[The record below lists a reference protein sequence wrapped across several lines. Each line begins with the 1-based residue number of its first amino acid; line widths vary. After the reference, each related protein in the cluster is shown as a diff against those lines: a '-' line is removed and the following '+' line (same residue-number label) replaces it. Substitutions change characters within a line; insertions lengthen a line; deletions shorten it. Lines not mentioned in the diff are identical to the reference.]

1 MAPAPSAYG
10 APDHLKE
17 TGMKVSEVMIDK
29 PPVVTRD
36 DSIALAAR
44 SIDELHTSLV
54 PVVDSHTNMRIV
66 GVITDK
72 DVMRC
77 TGSGNNPQTSQV
89 AEYMGN
95 SYETVHVD
103 ADVETALAEVPQGVA
118 EQAESSTGAS
128 ANGTGGGTGGLM
140 GRRPI
145 VVVDDQRR
153 VVGIITRPHL
163 AMDIAKVQ
171 SGQVVSGRAEN
182 MQLVWR
188 CTDCGYLL
196 TRAEQLPDICP
207 DCGAPKEHFVLV
219 TED

>member
-1 MAPAPSAYG
+1 
-10 APDHLKE
+10 
-17 TGMKVSEVMIDK
+17 
-29 PPVVTRD
+29 
-36 DSIALAAR
+36 
-44 SIDELHTSLV
+44 
-54 PVVDSHTNMRIV
+54 V

-77 TGSGNNPQTSQV
+77 TGEGKSPQNSQV
-89 AEYMGN
+89 ADYMGN

-103 ADVETALAEVPQGVA
+103 ADVETALAEVPQGIADMVT
-118 EQAESSTGAS
+118 QSSTSG
-128 ANGTGGGTGGLM
+128 ANGAGGGTGGLM

-196 TRAEQLPDICP
+196 TRAEQLPDHCP

>member
-1 MAPAPSAYG
+1 
-10 APDHLKE
+10 
-17 TGMKVSEVMIDK
+17 MKVSEVMIDN

-54 PVVDSHTNMRIV
+54 PVVDSHSNRRVV
-66 GVITDK
+66 GVIMDK

-77 TGSGNNPQTSQV
+77 TGSGNNPQTSHV
-89 AEYMGN
+89 ADYMGN

-103 ADVETALAEVPQGVA
+103 ADVETALAEVPQGLA
-118 EQAESSTGAS
+118 EQQGQAGSNGAG
-128 ANGTGGGTGGLM
+128 NTGGLGLM

-196 TRAEQLPDICP
+196 TRAEQLPDKCP

>member
-1 MAPAPSAYG
+1 
-10 APDHLKE
+10 
-17 TGMKVSEVMIDK
+17 MKVSEVMIDN

-36 DSIALAAR
+36 DTIARAAR
-44 SIDELHTSLV
+44 CIDELHTSLV
-54 PVVDSHTNMRIV
+54 PVVDTHKNRRVV
-66 GVITDK
+66 GVIMDK

-77 TGSGNNPQTSQV
+77 TASGNNPQESQV
-89 AEYMGN
+89 SEYMG
-95 SYETVHVD
+95 STYETVYVD
-103 ADVETALAEVPQGVA
+103 ADVETALVEVPQVQQEMEVA
-118 EQAESSTGAS
+118 AGMMTGPLGAS
-128 ANGTGGGTGGLM
+128 ASGNNQGLM

-145 VVVDDQRR
+145 VVVDDERR

-196 TRAEQLPDICP
+196 TRAEQLPDKCP

>member
-1 MAPAPSAYG
+1 
-10 APDHLKE
+10 
-17 TGMKVSEVMIDK
+17 MKVSEVMIDN

-36 DSIALAAR
+36 DTIALAAR

-54 PVVDSHTNMRIV
+54 PVVDTHANKRVV

-77 TGSGNNPQTSQV
+77 TGSGNNPQTSHV

-103 ADVETALAEVPQGVA
+103 ADVETALAEVPQGLSD
-118 EQAESSTGAS
+118 QQNQST
-128 ANGTGGGTGGLM
+128 NGSGGNTGGLM

-196 TRAEQLPDICP
+196 TRAEQLPNVCP

>member
-1 MAPAPSAYG
+1 
-10 APDHLKE
+10 
-17 TGMKVSEVMIDK
+17 MKVSEVMIDN
-29 PPVVTRD
+29 PPVVTRED
-36 DSIALAAR
+36 TIARAAR

-54 PVVDSHTNMRIV
+54 PVVDSHKNRRVV
-66 GVITDK
+66 GVIMDK

-77 TGSGNNPQTSQV
+77 TGSGNNPQESLV
-89 AEYMGN
+89 AEYMGS

-103 ADVETALAEVPQGVA
+103 ADVETALVEVPQVA
-118 EQAESSTGAS
+118 QEMEAASGAS
-128 ANGTGGGTGGLM
+128 SGNGSSPGASSSGSGGTGGLM

-145 VVVDDQRR
+145 VVVDDERR

-196 TRAEQLPDICP
+196 TRAEQLPDKCP

>member
-1 MAPAPSAYG
+1 
-10 APDHLKE
+10 
-17 TGMKVSEVMIDK
+17 MKVSEIMIDS

-36 DSIALAAR
+36 DSISRAAR
-44 SIDELHTSLV
+44 AIDELHSSLV
-54 PVVDSHTNMRIV
+54 PVVDSLETRHVV

-77 TGSGNNPQTSQV
+77 TSSGENPQTVPVSQ
-89 AEYMGN
+89 YMG
-95 SYETVHVD
+95 STYETVHVD
-103 ADVETALAEVPQGVA
+103 ADIETALAEVPHNAHLPGGD
-118 EQAESSTGAS
+118 TGSGA
-128 ANGTGGGTGGLM
+128 AGTDTGGLM

-145 VVVDDQRR
+145 VVVDDDRR
-153 VVGIITRPHL
+153 VVGLITRPHL
-163 AMDIAKVQ
+163 AMDIARLQ
-171 SGQVVSGRAEN
+171 SGQVVSGRTEN

-196 TRAEQLPDICP
+196 TRAEQLPDRCP

>member
-1 MAPAPSAYG
+1 
-10 APDHLKE
+10 
-17 TGMKVSEVMIDK
+17 MKVSEIMIDK

-36 DSIALAAR
+36 DTISQAAR
-44 SIDELHTSLV
+44 LIDELHTSLV
-54 PVVDSHTNMRIV
+54 PVVDSQEGKHVV

-72 DVMRC
+72 DVMKC
-77 TGSGNNPQTSQV
+77 TASGNNPQECQV
-89 AEYMGN
+89 QQFMGT
-95 SYETVHVD
+95 SYETVHAG
-103 ADVETALAEVPQGVA
+103 ADVETALAEVPSEANEPMGD
-118 EQAESSTGAS
+118 TGSGAAGS
-128 ANGTGGGTGGLM
+128 GGGLM

-153 VVGIITRPHL
+153 VVGLVTRPHL
-163 AMDIAKVQ
+163 AMDIARVQ
-171 SGQVVSGRAEN
+171 SGQVVSGRAES

-196 TRAEQLPDICP
+196 TRAEQLPDHCP

>member
-1 MAPAPSAYG
+1 
-10 APDHLKE
+10 
-17 TGMKVSEVMIDK
+17 MKVSEVMIDN

-36 DSIALAAR
+36 DTIALAAR

-54 PVVDSHTNMRIV
+54 PVVDSHTNRRVV

-77 TGSGNNPQTSQV
+77 TGEGKSPQNSQV
-89 AEYMGN
+89 ADYMGN

-103 ADVETALAEVPQGVA
+103 ADVETALAEVPQGIA
-118 EQAESSTGAS
+118 EMATSSTSGSNGA
-128 ANGTGGGTGGLM
+128 GGGTGGLM

-196 TRAEQLPDICP
+196 TRAEQLPDHCP

>member
-1 MAPAPSAYG
+1 
-10 APDHLKE
+10 
-17 TGMKVSEVMIDK
+17 MKVSEIMIDK
-29 PPVVTRD
+29 PPVVTRQ

-44 SIDELHTSLV
+44 SIDELHSSLV
-54 PVVDSHTNMRIV
+54 PVVDTHEARRVV

-77 TGSGNNPQTSQV
+77 TAAGLSPADSLVGQF
-89 AEYMGN
+89 MDG

-103 ADVETALAEVPQGVA
+103 ADVESALAEVPAASDPPASGA
-118 EQAESSTGAS
+118 TSSP
-128 ANGTGGGTGGLM
+128 GTGPLGGLM

-153 VVGIITRPHL
+153 VVGLITRPHL
-163 AMDIAKVQ
+163 AMDMAKLQ
-171 SGQVVSGRAEN
+171 SGQVVSGRAET

-196 TRAEQLPDICP
+196 TRAEQLPDECP
-207 DCGAPKEHFVLV
+207 DCAAPKEHFVLV

>member
-1 MAPAPSAYG
+1 
-10 APDHLKE
+10 
-17 TGMKVSEVMIDK
+17 MIDN

-54 PVVDSHTNMRIV
+54 PVVDSHTNRRVV

-77 TGSGNNPQTSQV
+77 TGSGNNPQTSHV

-103 ADVETALAEVPQGVA
+103 ADVETALAEVPQGIV
-118 EQAESSTGAS
+118 EQQNESARAISS
-128 ANGTGGGTGGLM
+128 NGSGSGGGTGGLM

-196 TRAEQLPDICP
+196 TRAEQLPDVCP